1 MPRPI
6 CRRRVGFIPGTRYF
20 KPMGIPMN
28 MLEEIV
34 LNIDELEAVRLA
46 DYGGLYQEQAAERM
60 QISRPTF
67 GRIVE
72 SAHKKIADALVNG
85 RALRIQG
92 GNVEMHE
99 FRDTRSGMG
108 SGGFCIC
115 PKCNTKVP
123 HKAGMPCKE
132 EKCPK
137 CGARMMREGASC
149 HEKLLAKKSI

>member
-28 MLEEIV
+28 MLEGIIV
-34 LNIDELEAVRLA
+34 TLDELEAVRLA
-46 DYGGLYQEQAAERM
+46 DYQGLYQEQAAERM

-67 GRIVE
+67 GRIIE

-123 HKAGMPCKE
+123 HMAGMPCKE

-137 CGARMMREGASC
+137 CGAWMMREGASC